1 MWTLREDFFVAE
13 VLRRPLPRPPC
24 DFRYPMSQYRVLH
37 LLTVN
42 GYFFLF
48 ANIWELNYQ
57 KGLARIESI
66 AIHTSR
72 PAKVAGESTVNGY
85 PS

>member
-24 DFRYPMSQYRVLH
+24 DFRYPISQYRVLH

-42 GYFFLF
+42 GYPAATAVLEAGVADVPFTLPIKHKPAAHVLSAEKFLHRHRF
-48 ANIWELNYQ
+48 SL
-57 KGLARIESI
+57 
-66 AIHTSR
+66 
-72 PAKVAGESTVNGY
+72 
-85 PS
+85 